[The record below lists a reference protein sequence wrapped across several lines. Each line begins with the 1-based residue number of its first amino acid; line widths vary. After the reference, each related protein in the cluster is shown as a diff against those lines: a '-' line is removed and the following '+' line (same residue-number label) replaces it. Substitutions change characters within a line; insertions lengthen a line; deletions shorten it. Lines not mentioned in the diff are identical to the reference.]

1 MNVVNIKI
9 PPSLRTLTPSEIEQ
23 LAIHTINGHAGREI
37 LSGILGGRFE
47 TKRKVNTALSQ
58 IDSQELIQF
67 YCDIREAGVSVDF
80 KQTYFLL
87 VETHRS
93 LMAIKQ

>member
-9 PPSLRTLTPSEIEQ
+9 PPSLRGLTPDEVER
-23 LAIHTINGHAGREI
+23 LAIHTINGRAGKEV
-37 LSGILGGRFE
+37 LSNVLSGRFE
-47 TKRKVNTALSQ
+47 TKRKINTALSQ
-58 IDSQELIQF
+58 IDNQELIQF
-67 YCDIREAGVSVDF
+67 YCDIQQAGVSVDF